1 MLAVPPLRIQAGYG
15 ALLSADCQF
24 LLYRLAHWHIL
35 QLLDIS
41 KTFEPF
47 VSYLFALFC
56 KNTCIAGNLLWDAN
70 FSLGFSLSDGCLCF
84 QLPSKKGMLIVF
96 TSLMLERSRRRSSQ
110 LREMASKLKIQKIFM
125 ILGKKLEGM
134 NTTCVYS
141 EFLKFD
147 FNQTMSG
154 QGCSG
159 TLAFFVMWECF

>member
-15 ALLSADCQF
+15 PLLSADCQF
-24 LLYRLAHWHIL
+24 LLYRLAHWHML
-35 QLLDIS
+35 QLLHIS
-41 KTFEPF
+41 KMFEPF

-56 KNTCIAGNLLWDAN
+56 KKTCIAGNLLWDA
-70 FSLGFSLSDGCLCF
+70 FSLGFSLSDGSLYL

-110 LREMASKLKIQKIFM
+110 SREMASKLKIQKIFM

-134 NTTCVYS
+134 NTACVYS
-141 EFLKFD
+141 KFFKFE